1 MNLMTVAFK
10 SLSRKRIRTALTL
23 SGIAIAVAVLVSLLG
38 FDAGYQQA
46 LNSDIERMGYQL
58 LVTAKGCP
66 YEAATLML
74 KGGGGLRHM
83 EKAVYERIIGD
94 PRIDKVAQQ
103 LVSTV
108 YDPDGGAEGR
118 GSMTMYMGV
127 GDGYLALKPWM
138 TFRSGGWFSGPDT
151 EEAIMGFEAAELEQ
165 RAVGDKIFIPGHD
178 TILTVA
184 GILERTGTQDD
195 GLIFLPLESARRI
208 FDLPEKITGIGIKLK
223 DLSLLAPFEED
234 LFDEPGIQVVSMAQV
249 KGTIF
254 NLMSSART
262 LTNAIAVVAVFI
274 AVIGVVNT
282 ILMSVFERTKEIGVL
297 KALGASRSEVFRVI
311 WFETALLC
319 GIGSVLG
326 NLLALVGGRA
336 LQAAIVRVL
345 PYAPGGDLVIVS
357 ATLVVGSIVGSLVVG
372 LAAGVYPA
380 ARAAAMR
387 PVEAI
392 RTAD

>member
-10 SLSRKRIRTALTL
+10 NLRRKRIRTALTL
-23 SGIAIAVAVLVSLLG
+23 SGIAIAVGVLVSLLG
-38 FDAGYQQA
+38 FDAGYQRA
-46 LNSDIERMGYQL
+46 LNTDIERMGYQL

-83 EKAVYERIIGD
+83 EEDVYQRIVAD
-94 PRIDKVAQQ
+94 PRIDKVTQQ

-108 YDPDGGAEGR
+108 FNPDGGEDGR
-118 GSMTMYMGV
+118 GAIAMYMGV
-127 GDGYLALKPWM
+127 ANSYLELKPWM
-138 TFRSGGWFSGPDT
+138 EFQAGEWFSGDDAD
-151 EEAIMGFEAAELEQ
+151 EVIMGYEAAELEQ
-165 RAVGDKIFIPGHD
+165 RAVGDKIFIPGRD
-178 TILTVA
+178 AILTVV

-195 GLIFLPLESARRI
+195 GVIFLPLEAARRI
-208 FDLPEKITGIGIKLK
+208 FGLPGKITGIGIKLK
-223 DLSLLAPFEED
+223 ELSELGAFEED
-234 LFDEPGIQVVSMAQV
+234 LFEEPGIQVVSMAQV

-262 LTNAIAVVAVFI
+262 LTSAIAGVAICI

-297 KALGASRSEVFRVI
+297 KALGASRFEVFQVI
-311 WFETALLC
+311 WFETVLLC
-319 GIGSVLG
+319 AIGGVLG
-326 NLLALVGGRA
+326 NVLALLGGKA
-336 LQAAIVRVL
+336 LQALITKAL
-345 PYAPGGDLVIVS
+345 PYAPSGNLVIIS
-357 ATLVVGSIVGSLVVG
+357 ATLVAASIAGSLVVG
-372 LAAGVYPA
+372 LLAGMYPA

-392 RTAD
+392 RIAD